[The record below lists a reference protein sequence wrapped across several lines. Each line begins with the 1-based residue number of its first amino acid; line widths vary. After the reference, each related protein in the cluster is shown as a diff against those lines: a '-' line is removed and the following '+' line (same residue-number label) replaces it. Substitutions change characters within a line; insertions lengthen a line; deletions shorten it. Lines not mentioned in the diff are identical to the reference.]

1 MSDSQK
7 TPPHALTLV
16 DSADRIRTGQLSP
29 VTLVESCLEHL
40 DRLEPNL
47 RAWATVDRKGA
58 SDAAKRCETEIS
70 SGRYRGPLHGI
81 PLGLKD
87 IFFTAGVKTSM
98 GSPIYTDYVP
108 KYDAT
113 AVRLLKEAGA
123 VILGKA
129 HTTEFAALAPSP
141 TRNPWNLEHTPG
153 GSSSGSAAAVAARTC
168 FGALGSQ
175 TYGSTVRPA
184 AYCGCVGLKPT
195 FGRISVHGV
204 YPLAGSLD
212 HVGIFARTVTDTA
225 LLLHVVAGEDPNDPV
240 SAAQPVP
247 DYLQALQ
254 SVEPPRIGVVREFFF
269 ERADEE
275 TRQHVEAVVQRCEQ
289 AGARVREVTLPPSF
303 AGVPEAHFNMMFVE
317 AAFSHREVYAEHRDR
332 YSPQMRD
339 LIEKGRALSGVEYLQ
354 AQRQQETFRT
364 ELDAICRGV
373 DILLTPATPAPAPRG
388 FATTGDPTFNGPATF
403 AGLPS
408 LSLPSGLSRCGLPFG
423 IQFMA
428 AAFAEPRLLAA
439 AKWCEDVIG
448 FSAAPRLAG

>member
-7 TPPHALTLV
+7 TPPHALTLA
-16 DSADRIRTGQLSP
+16 DAADRIRTGQLSP

-40 DRLEPNL
+40 DRLEPDL

-58 SDAAKRCETEIS
+58 SDAAKRCETEIDC
-70 SGRYRGPLHGI
+70 GRYRGLLHGI

-87 IFFTAGVKTSM
+87 IFFTAGIKTSM
-98 GSPIYTDYVP
+98 GSPIYADYVP
-108 KYDAT
+108 EYDAT
-113 AVRLLKEAGA
+113 AARLLKEAGA

-153 GSSSGSAAAVAARTC
+153 GSSSGSATAVAARTC

-225 LLLHVVAGEDPNDPV
+225 LLLHVLAGEDPNDPA

-247 DYLQALQ
+247 DYPQMLQ

-289 AGARVREVTLPPSF
+289 AGARVSEVTLPPSF
-303 AGVPEAHFNMMFVE
+303 AGAPEAHFDMMFVE

-332 YSPQMRD
+332 YSSQMRD
-339 LIEKGRALSGVEYLQ
+339 LIEKGRALSGVAYLH

-373 DILLTPATPAPAPRG
+373 DVLLTPATPAPAPRG

-408 LSLPSGLSRCGLPFG
+408 LSLPSGLSRGGLPFG
-423 IQFMA
+423 IQLMA
-428 AAFAEPRLLAA
+428 AAFAEPRILAA